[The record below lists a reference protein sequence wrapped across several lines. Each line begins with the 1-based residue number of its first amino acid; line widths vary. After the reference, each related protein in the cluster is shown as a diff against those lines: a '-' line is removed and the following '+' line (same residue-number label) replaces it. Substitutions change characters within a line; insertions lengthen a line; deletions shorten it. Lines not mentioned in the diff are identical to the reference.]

1 MDDWMVDLYSEG
13 YYRATFI
20 RLGALRL
27 VEVSTVG
34 MATIVEEA
42 IRQEEQDVE
51 RAEGSH

>member
-20 RLGALRL
+20 LGALRL